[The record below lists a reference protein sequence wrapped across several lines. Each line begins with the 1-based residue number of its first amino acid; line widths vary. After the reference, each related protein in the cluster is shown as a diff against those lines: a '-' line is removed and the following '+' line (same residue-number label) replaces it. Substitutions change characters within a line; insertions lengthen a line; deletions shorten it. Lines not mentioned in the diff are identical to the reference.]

1 MVDAERIGQVLRNLL
16 SNAVSYTPQGGSVSI
31 SVMALGEWVE
41 VSVADSGIGI
51 PAEDIPFIFERFYR
65 TDKSRSRA
73 TGGVGLGL
81 TIVKRLVEA
90 HGGSIEAHS
99 KEGQGSTFVFTVPR
113 A

>member
-1 MVDAERIGQVLRNLL
+1 
-16 SNAVSYTPQGGSVSI
+16 
-31 SVMALGEWVE
+31 VE
-41 VSVADSGIGI
+41 LSVADSGTGI
-51 PAEDIPFIFERFYR
+51 PAEDLPFIFERFYR
-65 TDKSRSRA
+65 ADKSRSRA

-99 KEGQGSTFVFTVPR
+99 EKGRGSTFVFTVPQ

>member
-1 MVDAERIGQVLRNLL
+1 MKFWRQLKIR
-16 SNAVSYTPQGGSVSI
+16 
-31 SVMALGEWVE
+31 
-41 VSVADSGIGI
+41 ADSGIGI

-90 HGGSIEAHS
+90 HGGSIKAHS
-99 KEGQGSTFVFTVPR
+99 EEGQGSSLVFTVPR